1 MSTTEK
7 TDKREHILLIAEE
20 LFAGKGFDGTSVRD
34 IAHLADVN
42 LAMISYYFGS
52 KENLLKELI
61 EYRFSYIV
69 TLLEEKSNDQLQ
81 SPWEKIEWII
91 DFYVERIVNNRR
103 FHSIMSQEYNTA
115 RSAEIKELIT
125 NIKMQNLER
134 IKKIIAEGQR
144 KGVFRK
150 IDVEM
155 TLATMMGTIT
165 QVINSKNVYCVL
177 LRIDTTDEVEYQ
189 EKITQR
195 LKTHLRDLFQAH
207 LIGK

>member
-1 MSTTEK
+1 MSSVEK
-7 TDKREHILLIAEE
+7 TDKREHILLVAEE
-20 LFAGKGFDGTSVRD
+20 LFAVKGFDGTSVRD
-34 IAHLADVN
+34 IANLASVN

-61 EYRFSYIV
+61 EYRFRYTVS
-69 TLLEEKSNDQLQ
+69 LLEEKSNDQIQ
-81 SPWEKIEWII
+81 SPWEKVEWII
-91 DFYVERIVNNRR
+91 DFYVERIINNRR

-115 RSAEIKELIT
+115 RSQEIKELIT
-125 NIKMQNLER
+125 SIKMQNLER

-165 QVINSKNVYCVL
+165 QVINSKNVYCAL
-177 LRIDTTDEVEYQ
+177 LRIDTQNEEEYQ
-189 EKITQR
+189 QKITQR
-195 LKTHLRDLFQAH
+195 LRTHLKELFHAH
-207 LIGK
+207 LVGK

>member
-7 TDKREHILLIAEE
+7 TDKREHILLVAEE

-34 IAHLADVN
+34 IAHLAGVN

-61 EYRFSYIV
+61 EYRFSYTV
-69 TLLEEKSNDQLQ
+69 SLLEEKSNDQLQ

-115 RSAEIKELIT
+115 RSSEIKELIT
-125 NIKMQNLER
+125 SIKMQNLER

-177 LRIDTTDEVEYQ
+177 LRIDTTDEEDYQ
-189 EKITQR
+189 KKITQR
-195 LKTHLRDLFQAH
+195 LKTHLRELFQAH

>member
-1 MSTTEK
+1 MSTVEK
-7 TDKREHILLIAEE
+7 TDKREHILLVAEE
-20 LFAGKGFDGTSVRD
+20 LFAVKGFDGTSVRD
-34 IAHLADVN
+34 IANLAGVN

-61 EYRFSYIV
+61 EYRFRYTVS
-69 TLLEEKSNDQLQ
+69 LLEERTNDQQQ

-115 RSAEIKELIT
+115 RSEEIKELIT
-125 NIKMQNLER
+125 SIKMQNLER

-165 QVINSKNVYCVL
+165 QVINAKNIYCVL
-177 LRIDTTDEVEYQ
+177 LRIDTTDEEEYQ
-189 EKITQR
+189 RKITQR
-195 LKTHLRDLFQAH
+195 LKTHLKELFQAH

>member
-7 TDKREHILLIAEE
+7 TDKREHILLVAEE

-61 EYRFSYIV
+61 EYRFSYV
-69 TLLEEKSNDQLQ
+69 VSLLEEKSNDQLH